1 MFLVN
6 FIYILGVGTLA
17 TWQEIAQTIEVEEI
31 GMLMSSVTSAT
42 SMVTSLVNAMPPR
55 EFQIKKKIPSFY
67 YQSLMTF
74 FVNVIFG
81 SGIDPSV
88 MWNGSG

>member
-42 SMVTSLVNAMPPR
+42 SMVTSLVNAIPTR
-55 EFQIKKKIPSFY
+55 EFQYKKKF
-67 YQSLMTF
+67 QVFTTKA
-74 FVNVIFG
+74 
-81 SGIDPSV
+81 
-88 MWNGSG
+88 